1 MNGLDKVIEHLNH
14 AHLDALLNPPTDD
27 MILEH
32 LKKEMGHIPADYIE
46 FLKRCNG
53 LTLYHSGD
61 YCLFDAQEILSFH
74 FSNDNLLCRSA
85 WKIGYWMGYD
95 IVINVDD
102 IEKEY
107 LYAGDCCSTD
117 EFVCVGNI
125 LNFIEEIVKNG
136 GDPYWTMDID
146 TFSNRCTPA
155 STDLSICIWLC
166 VFSVVYN
173 YFNVGGCINIRMNTY
188 GIFFVRNI
196 RKRVAASRRNIARY
210 DFLFAFAEQMHH
222 NFKIIPILNRQCAR
236 FG

>member
-107 LYAGDCCSTD
+107 NRKRT
-117 EFVCVGNI
+117 NTI
-125 LNFIEEIVKNG
+125 NEIRRG
-136 GDPYWTMDID
+136 FFP
-146 TFSNRCTPA
+146 
-155 STDLSICIWLC
+155 
-166 VFSVVYN
+166 
-173 YFNVGGCINIRMNTY
+173 
-188 GIFFVRNI
+188 FFVGR
-196 RKRVAASRRNIARY
+196 SPRRI
-210 DFLFAFAEQMHH
+210 FAFE
-222 NFKIIPILNRQCAR
+222 NR
-236 FG
+236 FL

>member
-14 AHLDALLNPPTDD
+14 AHLDALLNPPTND

-117 EFVCVGNI
+117 DLYVLEIYWISLKKLLKMEVI
-125 LNFIEEIVKNG
+125 LTGQSTKISTEIFQKN
-136 GDPYWTMDID
+136 
-146 TFSNRCTPA
+146 
-155 STDLSICIWLC
+155 
-166 VFSVVYN
+166 
-173 YFNVGGCINIRMNTY
+173 
-188 GIFFVRNI
+188 
-196 RKRVAASRRNIARY
+196 
-210 DFLFAFAEQMHH
+210 
-222 NFKIIPILNRQCAR
+222 NFKAKYLRQLIRYRMKDGIAQTV
-236 FG
+236 GT

>member
-1 MNGLDKVIEHLNH
+1 MTNSPLFATTASRGLLFWFGFPFQKQLTLNLLHGGHNIKKRQPGMNGLDKVIEYLNH

-74 FSNDNLLCRSA
+74 FSNDDLLCRSA

-136 GDPYWTMDID
+136 GDPYWTID
-146 TFSNRCTPA
+146 ENQYRDFSKNNFK
-155 STDLSICIWLC
+155 
-166 VFSVVYN
+166 VK
-173 YFNVGGCINIRMNTY
+173 YFRQLIRYRTED
-188 GIFFVRNI
+188 G
-196 RKRVAASRRNIARY
+196 IAR
-210 DFLFAFAEQMHH
+210 
-222 NFKIIPILNRQCAR
+222 IV
-236 FG
+236 GT

>member
-1 MNGLDKVIEHLNH
+1 MDKVYFGLSE
-14 AHLDALLNPPTDD
+14 TDD
-27 MILEH
+27 IIEICVCDMSVSELEH

-136 GDPYWTMDID
+136 GDPYWTINENQYRD
-146 TFSNRCTPA
+146 FS
-155 STDLSICIWLC
+155 
-166 VFSVVYN
+166 
-173 YFNVGGCINIRMNTY
+173 
-188 GIFFVRNI
+188 
-196 RKRVAASRRNIARY
+196 K
-210 DFLFAFAEQMHH
+210 
-222 NFKIIPILNRQCAR
+222 K
-236 FG
+236 

>member
-1 MNGLDKVIEHLNH
+1 MKARIVRYGFIGVVAVLI
-14 AHLDALLNPPTDD
+14 
-27 MILEH
+27 ILCGMKFSNMYKDYQKLQFNQEQID
-32 LKKEMGHIPADYIE
+32 IPADYIE
-46 FLKRCNG
+46 FLKQCNG

-117 EFVCVGNI
+117 EFICVGNI

-136 GDPYWTMDID
+136 GDPYWTINENQYRD
-146 TFSNRCTPA
+146 FS
-155 STDLSICIWLC
+155 
-166 VFSVVYN
+166 
-173 YFNVGGCINIRMNTY
+173 
-188 GIFFVRNI
+188 
-196 RKRVAASRRNIARY
+196 K
-210 DFLFAFAEQMHH
+210 
-222 NFKIIPILNRQCAR
+222 K
-236 FG
+236 

>member
-1 MNGLDKVIEHLNH
+1 MKARIVRYSFIGVVAVLIILCGMKFSNMYKDYQKLQFNQEQIDTQVSVLMSIEHLNH
-14 AHLDALLNPPTDD
+14 AHLDALLNPPTND

-46 FLKRCNG
+46 FLKQCNG

-117 EFVCVGNI
+117 EFICVGNI

-136 GDPYWTMDID
+136 GDPYWTINENQYRD
-146 TFSNRCTPA
+146 FS
-155 STDLSICIWLC
+155 
-166 VFSVVYN
+166 
-173 YFNVGGCINIRMNTY
+173 
-188 GIFFVRNI
+188 
-196 RKRVAASRRNIARY
+196 K
-210 DFLFAFAEQMHH
+210 
-222 NFKIIPILNRQCAR
+222 K
-236 FG
+236 

>member
-1 MNGLDKVIEHLNH
+1 
-14 AHLDALLNPPTDD
+14 
-27 MILEH
+27 
-32 LKKEMGHIPADYIE
+32 MGHIPADYIE
-46 FLKRCNG
+46 FLKQCNG

-136 GDPYWTMDID
+136 GDPYWTINENQYRD
-146 TFSNRCTPA
+146 FS
-155 STDLSICIWLC
+155 
-166 VFSVVYN
+166 
-173 YFNVGGCINIRMNTY
+173 
-188 GIFFVRNI
+188 
-196 RKRVAASRRNIARY
+196 K
-210 DFLFAFAEQMHH
+210 
-222 NFKIIPILNRQCAR
+222 K
-236 FG
+236 

>member
-14 AHLDALLNPPTDD
+14 AHLDTLLNPPTND

-46 FLKRCNG
+46 FLKQCNG

-107 LYAGDCCSTD
+107 LYAGDRCTTD
-117 EFVCVGNI
+117 ESIRVANI
-125 LNFIEEIVKNG
+125 LNFIDKIVKHG
-136 GDPYWTMDID
+136 GDPYWTINENQYRD
-146 TFSNRCTPA
+146 FS
-155 STDLSICIWLC
+155 
-166 VFSVVYN
+166 
-173 YFNVGGCINIRMNTY
+173 
-188 GIFFVRNI
+188 
-196 RKRVAASRRNIARY
+196 K
-210 DFLFAFAEQMHH
+210 
-222 NFKIIPILNRQCAR
+222 K
-236 FG
+236 

>member
-1 MNGLDKVIEHLNH
+1 MNSLDKVIEHLNH

-125 LNFIEEIVKNG
+125 LNFIEKIVKNG
-136 GDPYWTMDID
+136 GDPYWTINENQYRD
-146 TFSNRCTPA
+146 FS
-155 STDLSICIWLC
+155 
-166 VFSVVYN
+166 
-173 YFNVGGCINIRMNTY
+173 
-188 GIFFVRNI
+188 
-196 RKRVAASRRNIARY
+196 K
-210 DFLFAFAEQMHH
+210 
-222 NFKIIPILNRQCAR
+222 K
-236 FG
+236 

>member
-102 IEKEY
+102 IEK
-107 LYAGDCCSTD
+107 
-117 EFVCVGNI
+117 
-125 LNFIEEIVKNG
+125 
-136 GDPYWTMDID
+136 
-146 TFSNRCTPA
+146 
-155 STDLSICIWLC
+155 
-166 VFSVVYN
+166 
-173 YFNVGGCINIRMNTY
+173 
-188 GIFFVRNI
+188 
-196 RKRVAASRRNIARY
+196 
-210 DFLFAFAEQMHH
+210 
-222 NFKIIPILNRQCAR
+222 
-236 FG
+236 

>member
-1 MNGLDKVIEHLNH
+1 MRGTKKYKFVKCFRHFGAIIILLWLISIVRFPYSFDKLQVLSNKNFESVSNSLLTLVDCKSTESKSSIDFLLTDKVIEHLNH

-136 GDPYWTMDID
+136 GDPYWTINENQYRD
-146 TFSNRCTPA
+146 FS
-155 STDLSICIWLC
+155 
-166 VFSVVYN
+166 
-173 YFNVGGCINIRMNTY
+173 
-188 GIFFVRNI
+188 
-196 RKRVAASRRNIARY
+196 K
-210 DFLFAFAEQMHH
+210 
-222 NFKIIPILNRQCAR
+222 K
-236 FG
+236 

>member
-74 FSNDNLLCRSA
+74 FSNDDLLCRSA

-117 EFVCVGNI
+117 EFICVGNI

-136 GDPYWTMDID
+136 GDPTGQ
-146 TFSNRCTPA
+146 
-155 STDLSICIWLC
+155 STKIS
-166 VFSVVYN
+166 
-173 YFNVGGCINIRMNTY
+173 TE
-188 GIFFVRNI
+188 IF
-196 RKRVAASRRNIARY
+196 
-210 DFLFAFAEQMHH
+210 Q
-222 NFKIIPILNRQCAR
+222 KIISKLNTFANLSDTGRKMVLP
-236 FG
+236 GLWELK

>member
-74 FSNDNLLCRSA
+74 FSNDNLLCQSA

-117 EFVCVGNI
+117 EFVCVGNM

-136 GDPYWTMDID
+136 GDPYWTINENQYRD
-146 TFSNRCTPA
+146 FSKKKFQSQTP
-155 STDLSICIWLC
+155 SPVDPLPDGRWYCPDCGNLNDSSERFCKNC
-166 VFSVVYN
+166 
-173 YFNVGGCINIRMNTY
+173 GK
-188 GIFFVRNI
+188 VR
-196 RKRVAASRRNIARY
+196 
-210 DFLFAFAEQMHH
+210 
-222 NFKIIPILNRQCAR
+222 
-236 FG
+236 

>member
-1 MNGLDKVIEHLNH
+1 MRGTKKYKIVKCFRHFGAIIILLWLISIVRFPYSFDKLQVLSNKNFESVSNSLLTLVDCKSTESKSSIDFLLTDKVIEHLNH
-14 AHLDALLNPPTDD
+14 AHLDALLNPPTND

-46 FLKRCNG
+46 FLKQCNG

-117 EFVCVGNI
+117 EFICVGNI

-136 GDPYWTMDID
+136 GDPYWTINENQYRD
-146 TFSNRCTPA
+146 FS
-155 STDLSICIWLC
+155 
-166 VFSVVYN
+166 
-173 YFNVGGCINIRMNTY
+173 
-188 GIFFVRNI
+188 
-196 RKRVAASRRNIARY
+196 K
-210 DFLFAFAEQMHH
+210 
-222 NFKIIPILNRQCAR
+222 K
-236 FG
+236 

>member
-14 AHLDALLNPPTDD
+14 AHLDALLNPPTND

-46 FLKRCNG
+46 FLKQCNG

-117 EFVCVGNI
+117 EFICVGNI
-125 LNFIEEIVKNG
+125 LNFIEEIVKTSIFPPLIN
-136 GDPYWTMDID
+136 D
-146 TFSNRCTPA
+146 TT
-155 STDLSICIWLC
+155 
-166 VFSVVYN
+166 
-173 YFNVGGCINIRMNTY
+173 
-188 GIFFVRNI
+188 
-196 RKRVAASRRNIARY
+196 
-210 DFLFAFAEQMHH
+210 FLFFSF
-222 NFKIIPILNRQCAR
+222 NFFNSINVDKASIGESAIGSIPSKYFSTTLTVTGGAS
-236 FG
+236 FKVSSLK

>member
-1 MNGLDKVIEHLNH
+1 
-14 AHLDALLNPPTDD
+14 

-102 IEKEY
+102 IEKSIFMRGTVAQQMN
-107 LYAGDCCSTD
+107 LY
-117 EFVCVGNI
+117 V
-125 LNFIEEIVKNG
+125 LEI
-136 GDPYWTMDID
+136 Y
-146 TFSNRCTPA
+146 
-155 STDLSICIWLC
+155 
-166 VFSVVYN
+166 
-173 YFNVGGCINIRMNTY
+173 
-188 GIFFVRNI
+188 
-196 RKRVAASRRNIARY
+196 
-210 DFLFAFAEQMHH
+210 
-222 NFKIIPILNRQCAR
+222 
-236 FG
+236 

>member
-74 FSNDNLLCRSA
+74 FSNDNLLCRSG

-95 IVINVDD
+95 IT
-102 IEKEY
+102 
-107 LYAGDCCSTD
+107 GQSTKIST
-117 EFVCVGNI
+117 EIFQKN
-125 LNFIEEIVKNG
+125 NFKVK
-136 GDPYWTMDID
+136 
-146 TFSNRCTPA
+146 
-155 STDLSICIWLC
+155 
-166 VFSVVYN
+166 
-173 YFNVGGCINIRMNTY
+173 YFRQLIRYRTED
-188 GIFFVRNI
+188 G
-196 RKRVAASRRNIARY
+196 IAR
-210 DFLFAFAEQMHH
+210 
-222 NFKIIPILNRQCAR
+222 IV
-236 FG
+236 GT

>member
-107 LYAGDCCSTD
+107 LYACLLYTSDAAD
-117 EFVCVGNI
+117 E
-125 LNFIEEIVKNG
+125 
-136 GDPYWTMDID
+136 
-146 TFSNRCTPA
+146 
-155 STDLSICIWLC
+155 
-166 VFSVVYN
+166 
-173 YFNVGGCINIRMNTY
+173 
-188 GIFFVRNI
+188 
-196 RKRVAASRRNIARY
+196 
-210 DFLFAFAEQMHH
+210 
-222 NFKIIPILNRQCAR
+222 
-236 FG
+236 

>member
-74 FSNDNLLCRSA
+74 FSNDNLLCQSA

-107 LYAGDCCSTD
+107 LYVGDCCSTD
-117 EFVCVGNI
+117 EFICVGNI

-136 GDPYWTMDID
+136 GDPYWTINENQYRD
-146 TFSNRCTPA
+146 FSKNNFKVKH
-155 STDLSICIWLC
+155 LLQL
-166 VFSVVYN
+166 
-173 YFNVGGCINIRMNTY
+173 IRYRMED
-188 GIFFVRNI
+188 G
-196 RKRVAASRRNIARY
+196 IARTV
-210 DFLFAFAEQMHH
+210 ET
-222 NFKIIPILNRQCAR
+222 
-236 FG
+236 

>member
-32 LKKEMGHIPADYIE
+32 LKKEMGHIPVDYIE

-61 YCLFDAQEILSFH
+61 YCLFDVQEILSFH
-74 FSNDNLLCRSA
+74 FSNDNLLCQSA

-107 LYAGDCCSTD
+107 LYAVDCCSTD

-136 GDPYWTMDID
+136 GDPYWTINENQYRD
-146 TFSNRCTPA
+146 FS
-155 STDLSICIWLC
+155 
-166 VFSVVYN
+166 
-173 YFNVGGCINIRMNTY
+173 
-188 GIFFVRNI
+188 
-196 RKRVAASRRNIARY
+196 K
-210 DFLFAFAEQMHH
+210 
-222 NFKIIPILNRQCAR
+222 K
-236 FG
+236 